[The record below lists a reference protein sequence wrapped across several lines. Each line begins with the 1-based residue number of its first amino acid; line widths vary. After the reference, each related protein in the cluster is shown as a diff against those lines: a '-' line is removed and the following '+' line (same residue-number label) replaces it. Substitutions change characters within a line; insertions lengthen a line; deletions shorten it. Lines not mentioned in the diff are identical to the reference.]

1 MAQALN
7 KVLFMGI
14 AYNGCHRLAYTLIR
28 EESLEAWH
36 IRRVL
41 QNEYPLINRLYIKLT
56 AHEKCSPD
64 DQKILRELVAHLY
77 KENKLSDLFRHAVFR
92 VSPIFLLYP
101 AEIVYKYLRNYL
113 QR

>member
-28 EESLEAWH
+28 EESLEALH

-64 DQKILRELVAHLY
+64 DQKTLPELVARFYEDKTL
-77 KENKLSDLFRHAVFR
+77 LDLFRHVAYR
-92 VSPIFLLYP
+92 VSPIFLLHP
-101 AEIVYKYLRNYL
+101 AEEVFKYAHNYL